1 MDKTKIAELEAAT
14 AAAKQAAED
23 AGGTDEALNKALADA
38 QAAETAAKSSSQEPI
53 DAELEKER
61 AKKRTE
67 KEKAEFSIKKNAD
80 RLRSLGGDPAEALGI
95 STAGGAADDEDDDNR
110 PMTRGEFKKMKQEEA
125 AQTSIQLAEQ
135 IEDPKERELTIT
147 YLRDRI
153 KPSGD
158 PHEDLRFARQAVN
171 AVKSGQI
178 IQETTRRVAPKT
190 HSSGAGAPANGG
202 SDEDFVP
209 TAEEAGFMRP
219 PFNMTKEQIIAQR
232 PKS

>member
-1 MDKTKIAELEAAT
+1 MDAKKIAELEAAT
-14 AAAKQAAED
+14 AAAKLAAEQ
-23 AGGTDEALNKALADA
+23 AGGDDEDLNKALTDA
-38 QAAETAAKSSSQEPI
+38 QAAEATAKSSSQEPI
-53 DAELEKER
+53 DKELEAER

-67 KEKAEFSIKKNAD
+67 KEKAEFTIKKNAE
-80 RLRSLGGDPAEALGI
+80 RLRSLGGDPAAALGI
-95 STAGGAADDEDDDNR
+95 SAGADDGDDEDDSK

-125 AQTSIQLAEQ
+125 SQTAIQLAEA

-153 KPSGD
+153 KPSGN
-158 PHEDLRFARQAVN
+158 PQEDLKFARQAVN

-178 IQETTRRVAPKT
+178 IEEAGRRIAPKT
-190 HSSGAGAPANGG
+190 HSSGGGAPG
-202 SDEDFVP
+202 SGEGDGEFVA